1 MSKGIGIMHEHVAH
15 GKKPRDFAIPI
26 NEVPIH
32 VSFQFKGK
40 EPGSKGQNQERSA
53 QSERTIK

>member
-1 MSKGIGIMHEHVAH
+1 MHEHVAH